1 MRWKYGRDNKIVSNG
16 CNLEYFTGLVYPL
29 AMTGLAQVVFPSR
42 ANGSIII
49 KDGVPVGSALIG
61 QAFTDARYFSSRPS
75 AGGNDAANSG
85 GTNYGGTSAKLQQQV
100 GELAESVRAANG
112 WTSDQEVP
120 SVLVTNSSSGLDPHL
135 TPAAAYCQVERIAK
149 VRGLE
154 IRQVRDLV
162 SEHIEN
168 ADLGVVGED
177 RVNVLKLNLALDNLQ
192 QNQ

>member
-1 MRWKYGRDNKIVSNG
+1 MGAIIRSLVMVVTLSI
-16 CNLEYFTGLVYPL
+16 FTGLVYPL

-120 SVLVTNSSSGLDPHL
+120 SVLVT
-135 TPAAAYCQVERIAK
+135 IA
-149 VRGLE
+149 R
-154 IRQVRDLV
+154 
-162 SEHIEN
+162 S
-168 ADLGVVGED
+168 
-177 RVNVLKLNLALDNLQ
+177 NVLPKYVVWKSGRYAIWF
-192 QNQ
+192 QNILKMLIWELSERTESMF

>member
-1 MRWKYGRDNKIVSNG
+1 MVNVGQRD
-16 CNLEYFTGLVYPL
+16 E
-29 AMTGLAQVVFPSR
+29 
-42 ANGSIII
+42 
-49 KDGVPVGSALIG
+49 
-61 QAFTDARYFSSRPS
+61 
-75 AGGNDAANSG
+75 SG
-85 GTNYGGTSAKLQQQV
+85 GGQVAQALLIAVVLRLGHMQQG

>member
-1 MRWKYGRDNKIVSNG
+1 MRPMAGHLIKKCPRTGNK
-16 CNLEYFTGLVYPL
+16 F
-29 AMTGLAQVVFPSR
+29 QQWF
-42 ANGSIII
+42 
-49 KDGVPVGSALIG
+49 GSAP
-61 QAFTDARYFSSRPS
+61 DAGSC
-75 AGGNDAANSG
+75 
-85 GTNYGGTSAKLQQQV
+85 
-100 GELAESVRAANG
+100 
-112 WTSDQEVP
+112 
-120 SVLVTNSSSGLDPHL
+120 
-135 TPAAAYCQVERIAK
+135 YCQVERIAK

>member
-1 MRWKYGRDNKIVSNG
+1 M
-16 CNLEYFTGLVYPL
+16 
-29 AMTGLAQVVFPSR
+29 VFPSR

>member
-1 MRWKYGRDNKIVSNG
+1 MCIRD
-16 CNLEYFTGLVYPL
+16 
-29 AMTGLAQVVFPSR
+29 R
-42 ANGSIII
+42 
-49 KDGVPVGSALIG
+49 
-61 QAFTDARYFSSRPS
+61 
-75 AGGNDAANSG
+75 
-85 GTNYGGTSAKLQQQV
+85 QQQV

-135 TPAAAYCQVERIAK
+135 TPAAAYCQVERTAK

>member
-1 MRWKYGRDNKIVSNG
+1 MRAIIRSLVMVVTLSI
-16 CNLEYFTGLVYPL
+16 FTGLVYPL

-85 GTNYGGTSAKLQQQV
+85 GTNYGGTSA
-100 GELAESVRAANG
+100 N
-112 WTSDQEVP
+112 
-120 SVLVTNSSSGLDPHL
+120 PHL

>member
-1 MRWKYGRDNKIVSNG
+1 MGAIIRSLVMVVTLSI
-16 CNLEYFTGLVYPL
+16 FTGLVYPL

-135 TPAAAYCQVERIAK
+135 TPAAAYCQVERIGK

>member
-1 MRWKYGRDNKIVSNG
+1 MGAIIRSLVMVVTLSI
-16 CNLEYFTGLVYPL
+16 FTGLVYPL

-49 KDGVPVGSALIG
+49 KDGVPV
-61 QAFTDARYFSSRPS
+61 
-75 AGGNDAANSG
+75 
-85 GTNYGGTSAKLQQQV
+85 
-100 GELAESVRAANG
+100 RAANG
-112 WTSDQEVP
+112 RTADQEAP
-120 SVLVTNSSSGLDPHL
+120 SVLVTNSSSGVDPHL

-162 SEHIEN
+162 TEHIEN

-177 RVNVLKLNLALDNLQ
+177 RGNVLILNLALDNLQ

>member
-1 MRWKYGRDNKIVSNG
+1 MGAIIRSLVMVVTLSI
-16 CNLEYFTGLVYPL
+16 FTGLVYPL

-135 TPAAAYCQVERIAK
+135 TPAAAPKKTVSLPRCSLLAAASS
-149 VRGLE
+149 
-154 IRQVRDLV
+154 V

>member
-16 CNLEYFTGLVYPL
+16 CNLEYFYRAGLSAGHDRL
-29 AMTGLAQVVFPSR
+29 GASVFPSR

-135 TPAAAYCQVERIAK
+135 TPAAAIA
-149 VRGLE
+149 R
-154 IRQVRDLV
+154 
-162 SEHIEN
+162 S
-168 ADLGVVGED
+168 
-177 RVNVLKLNLALDNLQ
+177 NVLPKYVVWKSGRYAIWF
-192 QNQ
+192 QNILKMLIWELSERTESMF

>member
-1 MRWKYGRDNKIVSNG
+1 MGAIIRSLVMVVTLSI
-16 CNLEYFTGLVYPL
+16 FTGLVYPL

-85 GTNYGGTSAKLQQQV
+85 GTNY
-100 GELAESVRAANG
+100 G

>member
-1 MRWKYGRDNKIVSNG
+1 MVVTLSI
-16 CNLEYFTGLVYPL
+16 FTGLVYPL

-75 AGGNDAANSG
+75 AG

>member
-1 MRWKYGRDNKIVSNG
+1 MGAIIRSLVMVVTLSI
-16 CNLEYFTGLVYPL
+16 FTGLVYPL

-42 ANGSIII
+42 AN
-49 KDGVPVGSALIG
+49 GVPVGSALIG